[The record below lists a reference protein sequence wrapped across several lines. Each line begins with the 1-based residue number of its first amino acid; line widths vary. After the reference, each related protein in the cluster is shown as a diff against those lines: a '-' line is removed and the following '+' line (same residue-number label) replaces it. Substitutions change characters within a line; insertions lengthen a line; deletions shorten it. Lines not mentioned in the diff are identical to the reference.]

1 MEIIL
6 KGVFIGFVIAFPVGP
21 VAALCLR
28 ITIAHGLAHGALAA
42 LGAASADAIFG
53 AIAAFGLTQT
63 SDLLTEHQL
72 EIRAVG
78 VIVMLALATRL
89 YSAPPIDPS
98 GETPHERPGFFGPY
112 ITTLFLTL
120 ANPVTL
126 IAFAGVL
133 AAAGVHEMG
142 LTFGQGLILTG
153 SVFGGAAL
161 CWLSVAGL
169 SALFRGKVNA
179 QAMRGINF
187 VTATMMVIFASLISV
202 SVIAPKAIPFLD
214 TPEHIEDL

>member
-6 KGVFIGFVIAFPVGP
+6 KGVIIGFAIAFPVGP

-28 ITIAHGLAHGALAA
+28 ITIAHGLAHGVLAA
-42 LGAASADAIFG
+42 LGAATADAIFG

-78 VIVMLALATRL
+78 IFVMLALAIRL
-89 YSAPPIDPS
+89 YTAPPIDPS
-98 GETPHERPGFFGPY
+98 SAVPRERPGFFGPY
-112 ITTLFLTL
+112 VTTLFLTL

-126 IAFAGVL
+126 IAFAAVL

-142 LTFGQGLILTG
+142 LTIGQGLILTG

-161 CWLSVAGL
+161 CWLAVAGF
-169 SALFRGKVNA
+169 SALFRDRVNA
-179 QAMRGINF
+179 GAMRAINF
-187 VTATMMVIFASLISV
+187 VTATMLVVFAALISV
-202 SVIAPKAIPFLD
+202 SVFAPKAIPFLD
-214 TPEHIEDL
+214 TPEHITDF